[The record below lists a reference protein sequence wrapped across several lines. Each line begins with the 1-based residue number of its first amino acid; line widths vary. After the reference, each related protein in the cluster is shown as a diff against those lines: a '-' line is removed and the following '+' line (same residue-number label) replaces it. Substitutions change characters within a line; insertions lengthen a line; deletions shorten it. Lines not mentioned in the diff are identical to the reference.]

1 MKAAGKMVLAAVA
14 AALVVPALAAEVQ
27 SYGRAAGAVGTDR
40 VEQIASYVNPQDLRE
55 FDSGYGRAGG
65 PVAKAPVRTRTP
77 DRKADTAVA
86 WFGRA
91 GGALPFS
98 G

>member
-1 MKAAGKMVLAAVA
+1 MKAAGRMVLAAVA
-14 AALVVPALAAEVQ
+14 AALVVPALALEVQ
-27 SYGRAAGAVGTDR
+27 SYGRAGGAVGGDR
-40 VEQIASYVNPQDLRE
+40 VEKIASYVNPQDLRE

-65 PVAKAPVRTRTP
+65 PVAKASVRTGAS
-77 DRKADTAVA
+77 DRKVATAVA

-91 GGALPFS
+91 DGALPFS

>member
-1 MKAAGKMVLAAVA
+1 MKAAGKMILVAVA

-27 SYGRAAGAVGTDR
+27 SYERAGGDR

-65 PVAKAPVRTRTP
+65 PVAWAPADSRTP
-77 DRKADTAVA
+77 AHLRGDISM
-86 WFGRA
+86 
-91 GGALPFS
+91 PC
-98 G
+98 